1 MPADKIR
8 GEEPF
13 SDNVL
18 PLGAVEQSVLVSL
31 AHIAA
36 IVESSDDAI
45 LSKDLNGVIQSCN
58 PATQRTFGYTA
69 AELIGRP
76 VHILIPEER
85 QAEENEILRRI
96 RDGQRF
102 DHFDTIRITKDQRR
116 LDVSLTIS
124 PVRDASGV
132 VIGASSIVRDITE
145 QTRTRATQAY
155 LAAIVE
161 SSEDAILSKDL
172 NGIVRSCNQ
181 TAERLFGY
189 SASEL
194 IGRSIRVLIPPDRQA
209 EEDHILATIRQ
220 GERIEHFETVR
231 MTKDGRY
238 VESSLSASPVRDS
251 SGAIVGVAKILRDI
265 TEQKRLARELSA
277 QQEWFRVTLGS
288 IGDGV
293 VGTDADGR
301 VTYLNAEAATL
312 TGWTAEEAAHRPLE
326 DVFHIIN
333 EKTGQPAEN
342 PVGRVLRSGQIAGL
356 ANHTVLIHRDGTSR
370 PIADSAAPI
379 RDGSGR
385 TIGVVMVF
393 RDVTEERRAEE
404 AIAEQRE
411 WFETTL
417 KSIGDGVIAT
427 DEEGRVAFMNPIAEH
442 LTGWRLD
449 DARRRPCTDVFHIV
463 NEETR
468 RPVDS
473 PVVRAL
479 AEGVIV
485 GLANHT
491 LLISADGLEYSID
504 DSAAPIRRR
513 DGGIMGVVLVFRDVR
528 ERRQVERALRDS
540 EERFHALA
548 DNIAQLAWIADERGA
563 LDWCNR
569 RWVDYTGE
577 PPEALLGWG
586 WQKVV
591 HPDQAQAVVEKIR
604 WALEAR
610 EGWEDT
616 FLLRGANGTY
626 RWFLSRA
633 APFRDEHGRLMRW
646 FGTNTDITDQR
657 RAEEVLIAADRSKDE
672 FLAAVAH
679 ELRTP
684 IAPITTAVE
693 LLKLKGPPTPELQR
707 LRDVISRQAR
717 QLSRLVDDLLDVG
730 RIVSGKLRLERT
742 VADVNAIVQQA
753 VEMCTPAVEQ
763 RGHALVVTLS
773 DRPIHVHAD
782 VARIVEVVG
791 NILGNAAKYT
801 PDSGRIELAVSV
813 EESTAIIRV
822 RDNGLGISPDML
834 ERIFQRFVQVDTAA
848 HRARGGLGIGLAIV
862 KAVIEQ
868 HGGSV
873 EARSE
878 GIGQG
883 SEFIVRLPVAA
894 FAT

>member
-1 MPADKIR
+1 VSAEQIPRK
-8 GEEPF
+8 EP
-13 SDNVL
+13 SSGDVL
-18 PLGAVEQSVLVSL
+18 PLGAEPSVLVSL
-31 AHIAA
+31 AHVAA

-69 AELIGRP
+69 AELIGRS
-76 VHILIPEER
+76 VRMLIPEER
-85 QAEENEILRRI
+85 QAEEDDILRRI
-96 RDGQRF
+96 RDGERVN
-102 DHFDTIRITKDQRR
+102 HFETIRITKDQRR

-132 VIGASSIVRDITE
+132 VIAASSSVRDITE
-145 QTRTRATQAY
+145 QKRARAAQAY

-209 EEDHILATIRQ
+209 EEDHILATISR

-231 MTKDGRY
+231 MTKDGRIL
-238 VESSLSASPVRDS
+238 EISLSVSPVRDS
-251 SGAIVGVAKILRDI
+251 SGAIVGVSKSVRDI
-265 TEQKRLARELSA
+265 TEQKRLARELAA
-277 QQEWFRVTLGS
+277 QHEWFRVTLGS

-293 VGTDADGR
+293 VGTDTDGR
-301 VTYLNAEAATL
+301 VTYVNAEAAAL
-312 TGWTAEEAAHRPLE
+312 TGWTTEEAANRPLA
-326 DVFHIIN
+326 DIFRIIN

-356 ANHTVLIHRDGTSR
+356 ANHTVLIHRDGTPR

-379 RDGSGR
+379 RDASGR
-385 TIGVVMVF
+385 TIGVVLVF
-393 RDVTEERRAEE
+393 RDVTAERRAEE

-417 KSIGDGVIAT
+417 KSIGDAVIAT
-427 DEEGRVAFMNPIAEH
+427 DVEGRVAFMNPIAEH
-442 LTGWRLD
+442 LTGSRLD
-449 DARRRPCTDVFHIV
+449 DARGRACTDVFHIV

-468 RPVDS
+468 RAVDS
-473 PVVRAL
+473 PVARAL

-491 LLISADGLEYSID
+491 LLIAADGTEHPID

-513 DGGIMGVVLVFRDVR
+513 DGRIMGVVLVFRDVH
-528 ERRQVERALRDS
+528 ERRQAEQALRDS
-540 EERFHALA
+540 EDRFRALA
-548 DNIAQLAWIADERGA
+548 DNIAQLAWIADEGGA
-563 LDWCNR
+563 VVWCNR
-569 RWVDYTGE
+569 RWLDYSGE
-577 PPEALLGWG
+577 PFEELQGWG
-586 WQKVV
+586 WQKVL
-591 HPDQAQAVVEKIR
+591 HPVQAQAVVEKIR
-604 WALEAR
+604 RTLETG

-616 FLLRGANGTY
+616 FLLRGSNGAY

-633 APFRDEHGRLMRW
+633 APIRDEHGRLMRW

-657 RAEEVLIAADRSKDE
+657 RAEEALLAADRSKDE
-672 FLAAVAH
+672 FLAALAH
-679 ELRTP
+679 ELRSP
-684 IAPITTAVE
+684 IAPIVTAIE
-693 LLKLKGPPTPELQR
+693 LLKLKGPPTPELQK
-707 LRDVISRQAR
+707 LRDVISRQTR

-730 RIVSGKLRLERT
+730 RIVSGKLQLEPAL
-742 VADVNAIVQQA
+742 ADLNAIVQQA

-763 RGHALVVTLS
+763 RKHALVVTLS
-773 DRPIHVHAD
+773 DRPIYVDAD
-782 VARIVEVVG
+782 VGRIVEVVG

-801 PDSGRIELAVSV
+801 PDGGRIELAVSV
-813 EESTAIIRV
+813 EEGKAIIRV

-834 ERIFQRFVQVDTAA
+834 ERVFQRFVQVDTAA
-848 HRARGGLGIGLAIV
+848 HRACGGLGIGLAIV
-862 KAVIEQ
+862 KAVVEL

-878 GIGQG
+878 GIDQG
-883 SEFIVRLPVAA
+883 SEFIVRLPVAE